1 MPFDFPRS
9 VHRVDVPHG
18 LGVVDFDAG
27 PSRVTLRLAGDPIAR
42 DGHDGGGSIMWLASR
57 IAPQPDDEPLHRP
70 EAWAEPEEWDV
81 LRRWVRHIEPE
92 DDPVAPLRPLLGLLA
107 PGRYGIG
114 LGTLPN
120 AHVRA
125 VKTGKEAKWYADS
138 SIPFFGHTI
147 IPTHHWPPPDK
158 AAVADYRERIADA
171 RAQPALILVTH
182 PESEAHY
189 LLDGHHK
196 LAAYLALERDPVCV
210 VIEAYTARR
219 DHLSY
224 LEGPSSEYQHAENEF
239 GTGVLHVVGRD
250 GASALRIGGKPC
262 LVEGYTGSG
271 TADRLA
277 VRSGD
282 PWVRRKVRRLRA
294 SLRDP
299 ARDSALELSRALW
312 PLLAPGRY
320 GLRRWVP
327 TTYYVEAVQPER
339 ITSWYVGIT
348 TPDLGAVL
356 LPTDQWP
363 PQDAATVA
371 DYRRRIRSGERPLV
385 VTLRAGPPED
395 EDDAVA
401 FVVDGHH
408 KLAAYQHLG
417 VAPHCLD
424 IARMSDETACD
435 PADLAAVTG
444 EDPVLREATA
454 NLLRHLSQRAAEAQ

>member
-1 MPFDFPRS
+1 MPFDFPLPCN
-9 VHRVDVPHG
+9 RVDVPDG
-18 LGVVDFDAG
+18 LGVIDFDAG
-27 PSRVTLRLAGDPIAR
+27 VGRVTLKLAGDPIAR
-42 DGHDGGGSIMWLASR
+42 DWDERGGSIMWLARR

-70 EAWAEPEEWDV
+70 EAWAEPAEWDV
-81 LRRWVRHIEPE
+81 LRQWVRHVEPE
-92 DDPVAPLRPLLGLLA
+92 DDPVVPLRPLLGLLA
-107 PGRYGIG
+107 SGRYGVG

-125 VKTGKEAKWYADS
+125 VKTGKEARWYADS

-158 AAVADYRERIADA
+158 AAVAAYREQIADA

-182 PESEAHY
+182 PESEAYY

-219 DHLSY
+219 DYLSY
-224 LEGPSSEYQHAENEF
+224 LEEPSEEYRFSENES

-294 SLRDP
+294 ALREP
-299 ARDSALELSRALW
+299 AQASALEMSRALW

-327 TTYYVEAVQPER
+327 GTYYVEAVQPER
-339 ITSWYVGIT
+339 IKSWYVGIT

-363 PQDAATVA
+363 PRDAATVA
-371 DYRRRIRSGERPLV
+371 DYCRRIKRGERPLV
-385 VTLRAGPPED
+385 VTLRAAPPED

-408 KLAAYQHLG
+408 KLAAYQRLG

-424 IARMSDETACD
+424 IARVSEETACD
-435 PADLAAVTG
+435 PADLDAVAG

-454 NLLRHLSQRAAEAQ
+454 RLLAYLRKPAGR